1 MMISDAIKLLKEVQT
16 LSADI
21 KSKPL
26 NDAIVEL
33 QESVI
38 NLSNSYLELR
48 EKYNTL
54 KEQVSLSQNIYL
66 DDDAYNTP

>member
-48 EKYNTL
+48 E
-54 KEQVSLSQNIYL
+54 
-66 DDDAYNTP
+66 